1 MLSKELLAQ
10 HAAAR
15 RYFFHVD
22 LHGRLFSADTIV
34 RNLATCVKGERP
46 LDFFFAQLRPNTTG
60 LFEREYPFVS
70 PCGKELSYVA
80 AEDTPI
86 VFSELFLGA
95 SDAAAQL
102 AYAGSARQPF
112 EPARLLLS
120 ASSGRLYHPLATH
133 ARLAGLPGATSQY
146 MLLRSHLVS
155 ELQRCM
161 VPSVDA
167 AESSSAPPLEVGAGA
182 TPSGVDFEWE
192 DRRYPIWSAR

>member
-22 LHGRLFSADTIV
+22 LHGRLFSVDTAV
-34 RNLATCVKGERP
+34 RSVATSVKGVRP

-60 LFEREYPFVS
+60 LFEREYPWVS
-70 PCGKELSYVA
+70 PCGKELNFVA
-80 AEDTPI
+80 AEDTPV
-86 VFSELFLGA
+86 VFIDLV
-95 SDAAAQL
+95 SDAAGSQL

-120 ASSGRLYHPLATH
+120 ASSGRLYHPLTTH
-133 ARLAGLPGATSQY
+133 ARLAGAGAITSPSY

-161 VPSVDA
+161 VPSAD
-167 AESSSAPPLEVGAGA
+167 ESGSPPLEAGAGA
-182 TPSGVDFEWE
+182 APSGVDFEWE
-192 DRRYPIWSAR
+192 SRRYPIWSAR